1 MTTRAAVFAVALLA
15 CSGGTPEARDE
26 TASEPVPA
34 AMEPAIAI
42 DSAPGFEGV
51 PDSVWYDVKG
61 PVLVAFHP
69 VVSNDSLEADE
80 GLATALDDLAYHI
93 GTAMDSLHAAG
104 FTVTYQGGDTVWLR
118 LPRERVRVL
127 RNADSADV
135 GYVFADSLGRR
146 VVLYG
151 VRGYTELIEY
161 AHEFRQTG
169 TIRPR

>member
-1 MTTRAAVFAVALLA
+1 MRTSWFALTAATLA
-15 CSGGTPEARDE
+15 CGRGTPDTRDLAA
-26 TASEPVPA
+26 TPAVPA
-34 AMEPAIAI
+34 PAESTIVI
-42 DSAPGFEGV
+42 DSSSGFEGV
-51 PDSVWYDVKG
+51 PDSAWFDVKG

-69 VVSNDSLEADE
+69 VVSNDSLESDE

-93 GTAMDSLHAAG
+93 GTAMDSLYAAG

-118 LPRERVRVL
+118 LPHERVRVL
-127 RNADSADV
+127 RNADSAEV

-151 VRGYTELIEY
+151 VRGYTDLIEY
-161 AHEFRQTG
+161 AHEFRRTG